1 MSRIAN
7 RELISVIAVVSMA
20 VMAMS
25 ILQPVLPL
33 YLTSL
38 GISPTVLGLMFSI
51 GMVGMVFG
59 ETGGGWLADKAGIK
73 LPMGM
78 GTFACV
84 PLILC
89 FVLTDNTTA
98 IFIIFLI
105 WGVVR
110 AGVFGPG
117 RGYIGSTV
125 PFERKGTYLA
135 IFAAATAVTRSI
147 GSFIGGYIGDHLGY
161 DWNFYVSA
169 GISLLGGVLML
180 IFLNKVPRGQS
191 ALLPPPQPLKDIKAP
206 EKPYRSRLFL
216 AQCVIGV
223 LCWTSIGVVGPFLPL
238 MAVDVAGL
246 DATHVGILFTIGA
259 LVSATMLVPMGRL
272 SDRGNKRYMMVSGLL
287 VAAAGLAGLA
297 LAKNFAGFIGA
308 TVVQSIGNAMFNP
321 AAVSLLS
328 DTVPRNWQNTA
339 MGIYGGC
346 EDMGIVIGSALGGF
360 IWSAVGPHAT
370 FLLVGTT
377 ASVLAAITVLFFLR
391 NKDMQKTVNR

>member
-1 MSRIAN
+1 MNRIVN
-7 RELISVIAVVSMA
+7 RELVSVIAVVSMA

-38 GISPTVLGLMFSI
+38 GISPAVLGLMFSI

-59 ETGGGWLADKAGIK
+59 EMGGGWLADKTGIK

-89 FVLTDNTTA
+89 FVFTDNTTA

-105 WGVVR
+105 WGIVR

-125 PFERKGTYLA
+125 PFGQKATFLA
-135 IFAAATAVTRSI
+135 IFAAATAIARSI
-147 GSFIGGYIGDHLGY
+147 GSFIGGFIGDHLGY
-161 DWNFYVSA
+161 DWNFYISA
-169 GISLLGGVLML
+169 GFSLLGGILMI
-180 IFLNKVPRGQS
+180 IFLKNVPRVQS
-191 ALLPPPQPLKDIKAP
+191 SLISPPGPLKNIKTP
-206 EKPYRSRLFL
+206 EKPYRSRFFL
-216 AQCVIGV
+216 AQCAIGL

-238 MAVDVAGL
+238 VAVEVAGL
-246 DATHVGILFTIGA
+246 DATHVGILFTISA
-259 LVSATMLVPMGRL
+259 LVSAALLVPMGRL
-272 SDRGNKRYMMVSGLL
+272 SDRGNKRYMMIAGLL

-297 LAKNFAGFIGA
+297 LAKNFAGFIA
-308 TVVQSIGNAMFNP
+308 ASVVQSIGNAMFNP

-328 DTVPRNWQNTA
+328 DTVPGNWQNTA

-346 EDMGIVIGSALGGF
+346 EDLGIVVGSALGGF

-377 ASVLAAITVLFFLR
+377 ASVLAAVVVIGFLR
-391 NKDMQKTVNR
+391 NPDT

>member
-1 MSRIAN
+1 
-7 RELISVIAVVSMA
+7 
-20 VMAMS
+20 
-25 ILQPVLPL
+25 
-33 YLTSL
+33 
-38 GISPTVLGLMFSI
+38 
-51 GMVGMVFG
+51 
-59 ETGGGWLADKAGIK
+59 
-73 LPMGM
+73 
-78 GTFACV
+78 
-84 PLILC
+84 
-89 FVLTDNTTA
+89 
-98 IFIIFLI
+98 
-105 WGVVR
+105 
-110 AGVFGPG
+110 
-117 RGYIGSTV
+117 
-125 PFERKGTYLA
+125 
-135 IFAAATAVTRSI
+135 
-147 GSFIGGYIGDHLGY
+147 
-161 DWNFYVSA
+161 
-169 GISLLGGVLML
+169 
-180 IFLNKVPRGQS
+180 VPRVQS

-377 ASVLAAITVLFFLR
+377 ISVLAAITVLFFLR